1 MNPYYKGGDGSV
13 YHAMFPVEGAARL
26 SSGGSLMAAETFT
39 YTMKNLDRAK
49 WQLVKSKAAAQG
61 LTVRAVIESLIA
73 AWLEAQ

>member
-1 MNPYYKGGDGSV
+1 MP
-13 YHAMFPVEGAARL
+13 
-26 SSGGSLMAAETFT
+26 AETFT

-73 AWLEAQ
+73 QWLESK